1 MELKMMRRF
10 FIFMIV
16 GLLVLTG
23 CKSKKAVAIAPTG
36 QESAKEMYETS
47 RKYMKRDPDRARLL
61 FKEVMQLF
69 PESVYARLAKIGVA
83 DSYFTEKNAAAYVM
97 AAAEYQEYANLYPN
111 APDAPYARHQVG
123 LCYFKQMKRP
133 GRDQTNT
140 IAALK
145 QFESLVQQ
153 FPETDEA
160 ADARKNIVKIRE
172 YLATH
177 YYSIG
182 LANFKLK
189 AFKGAIN
196 RFKQV
201 IDDYPEYSRN
211 DRTFYYA
218 GRTYFAMKEYESA
231 LSFFQRVI
239 NSYPRSKY
247 VKKSQKM
254 IVKIGKLQTV
264 VRGDQK

>member
-1 MELKMMRRF
+1 MRRF

-47 RKYMKRDPDRARLL
+47 RKYMKKDPDRARLL

-83 DSYFTEKNAAAYVM
+83 DSYFNEKHAAAYVM
-97 AAAEYQEYANLYPN
+97 AAAEYQEYVNLYPN
-111 APDAPYARHQVG
+111 APDAPYSRHQVG
-123 LCYFKQMKRP
+123 MCYFKQMKKP

-140 IAALK
+140 LASLT
-145 QFESLVQQ
+145 QFEALVQQ
-153 FPETDEA
+153 FPGSDEA
-160 ADARKNIVKIRE
+160 ADAKEQIIKIRE
-172 YLATH
+172 YLAAH
-177 YYSIG
+177 YFSIG

-231 LSFFQRVI
+231 ISFFQRVI
-239 NSYPRSKY
+239 NSYPKSKTI
-247 VKKSQKM
+247 KSAQKM
-254 IVKIGKLQTV
+254 IVKINKLQTV
-264 VRGDQK
+264 ARGDQK